1 MDSFMHAV
9 ACWGAAFSGIGPRPD
24 KLPAPRFIYSAGVT
38 PSARMLTRLVPAL
51 SLSLAAGC
59 ATVAPGKPAAAPA
72 ADPAALT
79 IVAEIALE
87 RGQCRVASETY
98 ATAAQIGS
106 AAVAHRASDVGLACE
121 DLPAAWRSVQRWYS
135 LQPRSREAEATY
147 ATVALKLYRIADAR
161 AAVTAFLRAPR
172 SAGSPARTRALA
184 DGRLASLTGLLLGE
198 ADASAV
204 LAVLDGA
211 VDRSSA
217 SPAALTLLGE
227 VALEAYD
234 APRAERYAH
243 LALRRSPHDFQ
254 AQRLLAR
261 ADVVL
266 GNPERAVS
274 TARRI
279 ACEHPRRGAF
289 EPADIYEAL
298 GRTEDAHRELE
309 RLRAGDAP
317 PSEIERRLAVLSFQ
331 SGDLADAQERF
342 VELAEKGDANDA
354 TLMYLSDIAAREGDV
369 AAALAGYGKLEDSP
383 LGFSARSKAAT
394 LLFGSHRRA
403 AALALLDAY
412 AAKHPERR
420 IDVTVTEAQLLSNH
434 GAAGAALKL
443 LDAALR
449 SHPRHPELEYQRAV
463 TLEQAGELGNSVQA
477 FDRLLAERPGD
488 PTLMNA
494 LGYTL
499 ADHHLQLARADSLI
513 RRALAAMPDNPAVL
527 DSFGWVRLR
536 EGDAAGA
543 VPALARAYSL
553 SHDAQIAAHWGEAL
567 WRAGRHGAARKVWAE
582 ALARNPHSKSLM
594 SVVERYL
601 PDAK

>member
-1 MDSFMHAV
+1 VS
-9 ACWGAAFSGIGPRPD
+9 P
-24 KLPAPRFIYSAGVT
+24 PARTLAQ
-38 PSARMLTRLVPAL
+38 LLPAL

-59 ATVAPGKPAAAPA
+59 ATVPPGKPAAAAA

-87 RGQCRVASETY
+87 RGKCRVASETY

-121 DLPAAWRSVQRWYS
+121 DLPAAWRSVQRWYA

-161 AAVTAFLRAPR
+161 AAVRAFLRPPR

-184 DGRLASLTGLLLGE
+184 DGRLAALTGLLLGE

-204 LAVLDGA
+204 LAVLDRA

-234 APRAERYAH
+234 GPRAERYAR
-243 LALRRSPHDFQ
+243 LALRRSPREFQ

-261 ADVVL
+261 AEVML
-266 GNPERAVS
+266 GNPERALS
-274 TARRI
+274 SARRI
-279 ACEHPRRGAF
+279 AREHPRRGAF
-289 EPADIYEAL
+289 EPADIDEAL

-309 RLRAGDAP
+309 RLRGDAP

-342 VELAEKGDANDA
+342 VALAEKGDASDA

-383 LGFSARSKAAT
+383 LGMAARSKAAA
-394 LLFGSHRRA
+394 LLFASHRRA
-403 AALALLDAY
+403 SALALLDAY

-420 IDVTVTEAQLLSNH
+420 IDVTITEAQLLSEH
-434 GAAGAALKL
+434 GAAAAALKL
-443 LDAALR
+443 LEASLR
-449 SHPRHPELEYQRAV
+449 SHPQHPELEYQRAV
-463 TLEQAGELGNSVQA
+463 TLEQAGELGQSVQA

-536 EGDAAGA
+536 EGDAAAA

-567 WRAGRHGAARKVWAE
+567 WRARRHGAARRVWAE
-582 ALARNPHSKSLM
+582 ALARAPHSKSLM
-594 SVVERYL
+594 SVVKRYL
-601 PDAK
+601 PDAN